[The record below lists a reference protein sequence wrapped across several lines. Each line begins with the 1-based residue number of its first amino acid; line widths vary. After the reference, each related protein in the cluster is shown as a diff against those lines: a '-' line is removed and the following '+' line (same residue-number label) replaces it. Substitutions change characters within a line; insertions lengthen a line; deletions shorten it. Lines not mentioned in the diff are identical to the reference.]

1 MYSSSEDRERRT
13 VSEYQPPGQSSPS
26 GQPGSGEGGYPQG
39 GYGQPTSVNQPAGQ
53 QGGQPGYG
61 QGYGQQ
67 PYGQQPYGA
76 SPYGQQQQQPY
87 GSSPYGS
94 PGVGGSSGRSNPL
107 GSANGLA
114 QILTI
119 TGYVLAGLGLLS
131 AILFL
136 ATDFGGYGGSGA
148 YKVAQ
153 ACLALITGVGFGA
166 VSLGLGQILKQRST
180 T

>member
-1 MYSSSEDRERRT
+1 M
-13 VSEYQPPGQSSPS
+13 SEYQPPGQSSPS
-26 GQPGSGEGGYPQG
+26 GQPGSSGEGGYPQG
-39 GYGQPTSVNQPAGQ
+39 GYGQPTSVSQPT
-53 QGGQPGYG
+53 GQPGYG

-67 PYGQQPYGA
+67 PYGQQPYGG
-76 SPYGQQQQQPY
+76 SPYGQPPY
-87 GSSPYGS
+87 GSSPYGG
-94 PGVGGSSGRSNPL
+94 PGVGAGGGGGGRSNPL

-136 ATDFGGYGGSGA
+136 ATDFGYGSSGA

-166 VSLGLGQILKQRST
+166 VSLGLGQIIKQRST